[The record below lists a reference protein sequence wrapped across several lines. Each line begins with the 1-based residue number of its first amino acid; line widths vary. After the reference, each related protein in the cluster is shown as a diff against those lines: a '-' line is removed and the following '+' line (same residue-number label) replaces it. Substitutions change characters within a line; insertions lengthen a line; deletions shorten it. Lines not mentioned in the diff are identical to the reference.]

1 MVKVL
6 TKKLCNDVFTVYK
19 KNRGIKNTK
28 NAKYAFLTE
37 QVFNLITYDEDL
49 AVTWGKNIYDILT
62 AIRNGEGMN
71 YQQVG
76 FMHYSTFMVVV
87 QLLNQRVWL
96 DWNSSIQECFLYESK
111 FSRNFDLFFVGVLP
125 TEKFYDRE
133 GVQYSIENLKV
144 LLDWIGE

>member
-19 KNRGIKNTK
+19 KQRNIKGVK
-28 NAKYAFLTE
+28 NAKFAFLTE
-37 QVFNLITYDEDL
+37 QIFNLVTYDEDL
-49 AVTWGKNIYDILT
+49 AVSWGKSIYEVLT
-62 AIRNGEGMN
+62 AIRDQRTEEF
-71 YQQVG
+71 QQIGYV
-76 FMHYSTFMVVV
+76 HYSTFMVVA
-87 QLLNQRVWL
+87 QMLNQRHWI
-96 DWNSSIQECFLYESK
+96 DWNVQIRNCFLYESK
-111 FSRNFDLFFVGVLP
+111 RSKNFDLFFIGILP